1 MRGCWQI
8 IWSAESKQTITTI
21 KKSKVL
27 IKLKIIVNIKK
38 LLVLLS
44 LKCKMAS
51 SENSNLVTEFEQA
64 YAEALATLC
73 EEDPLCDKSAI
84 EDQKIVKTF

>member
-1 MRGCWQI
+1 
-8 IWSAESKQTITTI
+8 
-21 KKSKVL
+21 
-27 IKLKIIVNIKK
+27 
-38 LLVLLS
+38 
-44 LKCKMAS
+44 MAS

-84 EDQKIVKTF
+84 EDQKIVNAFYQCYTYLVTC